1 MPQHARTFKVNC
13 SLNIHNAKPKLFGIS
28 DFNLTK
34 MPINTLA
41 Q

>member
-1 MPQHARTFKVNC
+1 MPQHVCTFKVNC
-13 SLNIHNAKPKLFGIS
+13 SLKVHNAKPKLFRIS

-34 MPINTLA
+34 LPINTLA

>member
-1 MPQHARTFKVNC
+1 MPQRARTFKVNS
-13 SLNIHNAKPKLFGIS
+13 SLKVHDAKPKLFRIS

-34 MPINTLA
+34 MPINTPA